1 MASELITTKDA
12 AKIAGVSQPTIRS
25 WIKSGKIFATT
36 RPGRSGDEYLIY
48 RESLEALVGDGTVI
62 RALGGFEPRE
72 DTIVVFDEE
81 SGRLFVSTDIL
92 DCKMVK
98 RLAWE
103 LRCSEVS
110 ATGYVVMLWTWAAEN
125 ARCGDISEYY
135 ADDIAA
141 AVGYYGD
148 KSSDLMS
155 ALLKSGVISHG
166 DGWTGAFIRGWET
179 IASA

>member
-1 MASELITTKDA
+1 VKQKLGNYLRNLGGDEMASELI
-12 AKIAGVSQPTIRS
+12 R
-25 WIKSGKIFATT
+25 
-36 RPGRSGDEYLIY
+36 
-48 RESLEALVGDGTVI
+48 
-62 RALGGFEPRE
+62 
-72 DTIVVFDEE
+72 
-81 SGRLFVSTDIL
+81 
-92 DCKMVK
+92 
-98 RLAWE
+98 
-103 LRCSEVS
+103 
-110 ATGYVVMLWTWAAEN
+110 TWAAEN